1 MSLYRLCIPSGGELL
16 SALVAASLDDV
27 ATALGLHALSE
38 SVDLA
43 ALTLF
48 GLECPFHISDL
59 SGLFVCVAYPNRRD
73 RVLYNQQET
82 RSGRCGLA
90 KAK

>member
-27 ATALGLHALSE
+27 AAALSLHALPE

-48 GLECPFHISDL
+48 GLECPFHSTDLSDL
-59 SGLFVCVAYPNRRD
+59 FCRVWTSAAEPIVGSAIATRRF
-73 RVLYNQQET
+73 
-82 RSGRCGLA
+82 A
-90 KAK
+90 

>member
-27 ATALGLHALSE
+27 AAALSLHALPE

-48 GLECPFHISDL
+48 GLECPFHSSDL
-59 SGLFVCVAYPNRRD
+59 SGLFCRGFVPLLDGPHCGRPIGTRRF
-73 RVLYNQQET
+73 V
-82 RSGRCGLA
+82 
-90 KAK
+90 